1 MANEKVQFR
10 RGLAASI
17 PSKKIPGTLLVET
30 DTGNV
35 YLDDTYSS
43 RVQLTDT
50 GKISK
55 AGDTMTGDLGFSTGH
70 TALVPAPTSN
80 NHAANKE
87 YVDKATK
94 VSGAASTVIS
104 DNLAANRAVVSN
116 GSGKLAESATTSTEI
131 GYLSGVTSNIQTQ
144 LNNKAGT
151 RTATTAAN
159 GLMSSTDKSKLDGIA
174 EGANKTTVDSTLSS
188 TSTNPVQNKAVYTAL
203 QGKASTSVATTT
215 ANGLMSSSD
224 KSKLNGLKNITVDSS
239 MSANST
245 NPVQNKVVKT
255 YIDDMVVDDG
265 ALD

>member
-17 PSKKIPGTLLVET
+17 PSQKVPGTLLVET

-50 GKISK
+50 SK
-55 AGDTMTGDLGFSTGH
+55 VSKSGDTMTGNLGFSSGN
-70 TALVPAPTSN
+70 TALVPTPTSD
-80 NHAANKE
+80 NHAANKK
-87 YVDKATK
+87 YVDDATK

-116 GSGKLAESATTSTEI
+116 GSGKLAESATTSEEI

-144 LNNKAGT
+144 LNNKAST
-151 RTATTAAN
+151 STATKTAN
-159 GLMSSTDKSKLDGIA
+159 GLMSSTDKSKLDNIQ
-174 EGANKTTVDSTLSS
+174 EGANKTTVDESLSS
-188 TSTNPVQNKAVYTAL
+188 TSENPVQNKAIYSEL
-203 QGKASTSVATTT
+203 QGKASTSTATSSS
-215 ANGLMSSSD
+215 NGLMSSAD
-224 KSKLNGLKNITVDSS
+224 KSKLDGLKNIIIDSV
-239 MSANST
+239 MSSSST

-255 YIDDMVVDDG
+255 YIDDMVIDDG

>member
-17 PSKKIPGTLLVET
+17 PSQKVPGTLLVET

-50 GKISK
+50 GKVSK
-55 AGDTMTGDLGFSTGH
+55 SGDTMTGNLGFSSGN
-70 TALVPAPTSN
+70 TALVPTPTSD
-80 NHAANKE
+80 NHAANKK
-87 YVDKATK
+87 YVDDATK

-151 RTATTAAN
+151 GTATTTAN
-159 GLMSSTDKSKLDGIA
+159 GLMSSTDKSKLDGL
-174 EGANKTTVDSTLSS
+174 ENT
-188 TSTNPVQNKAVYTAL
+188 
-203 QGKASTSVATTT
+203 
-215 ANGLMSSSD
+215 
-224 KSKLNGLKNITVDSS
+224 TVDSS
-239 MSANST
+239 MSATST
-245 NPVQNKVVKT
+245 NPVQNKVVKN
-255 YIDDMVVDDG
+255 YIDSMTIDDG

>member
-17 PSKKIPGTLLVET
+17 PSQKAPGTLLVET

-50 GKISK
+50 GKVSK
-55 AGDTMTGDLGFSTGH
+55 SGDTMTGNLGFSSGN
-70 TALVPAPTSN
+70 TALVPTPTSD
-80 NHAANKE
+80 NHAANKK
-87 YVDKATK
+87 YVDDATK

-151 RTATTAAN
+151 GTATTAAN

-174 EGANKTTVDSTLSS
+174 EGANKITVDSTLSN
-188 TSTNPVQNKAVYTAL
+188 TSTNPLQNKSIYTAL

-215 ANGLMSSSD
+215 ANGLMSSTD
-224 KSKLNGLKNITVDSS
+224 KSKLDGLENTTVDSA
-239 MSANST
+239 MSASST

-255 YIDDMVVDDG
+255 YIDDMTIDDG

>member
-17 PSKKIPGTLLVET
+17 PSQKVPGTLLVET

-50 GKISK
+50 GKVSK
-55 AGDTMTGDLGFSTGH
+55 SGDTMTGNLGFSSGN
-70 TALVPAPTSN
+70 TALVPTPTSD
-80 NHAANKE
+80 NHAANKK
-87 YVDKATK
+87 YVDDATK

-151 RTATTAAN
+151 GTATTAAN

-174 EGANKTTVDSTLSS
+174 EGANKITVDSTLSN
-188 TSTNPVQNKAVYTAL
+188 TSTNPLQNKSIYTAL

-215 ANGLMSSSD
+215 ANGLMSSTD
-224 KSKLNGLKNITVDSS
+224 KSKLDGLENTTVDSA
-239 MSANST
+239 MSASST

-255 YIDDMVVDDG
+255 YIDDMTIDDG